1 MNINNLF
8 HAFDYK
14 ERVRTKESRK
24 KIFLIWRGFFFLPA
38 CGKKGKKYH
47 GVQERAVNKKKEE
60 TPKKES
66 SVHSWGDRKAI
77 SSITAGRF
85 CRCAGVEAIPS

>member
-24 KIFLIWRGFFFLPA
+24 KIFFNLERFFLPA
-38 CGKKGKKYH
+38 CEKREKI
-47 GVQERAVNKKKEE
+47 
-60 TPKKES
+60 P
-66 SVHSWGDRKAI
+66 W
-77 SSITAGRF
+77 
-85 CRCAGVEAIPS
+85 CAREGS